1 MKETILVTGV
11 AGFIGSHLAKK
22 LHDEGY
28 EIIGIDNLSTG
39 QEKNIPSA
47 INFIE
52 ADLVMRKSLDLLSGL
67 KISAICH
74 LAAQS
79 SGEISFADPVYD
91 LNCNVVS
98 TLNLINFCRENSV
111 QRFLF
116 ASSMAVYGDVG
127 SMATETMVPNPKS
140 YYGISKLAA
149 EQYLKLSYN
158 EFDVTIFRLSNIY
171 GPGQDL
177 GNLRQGMVSIYLAQA
192 LASGH
197 IVVRGSLERA
207 RDFLYVSDLV
217 NIWSAVLSRQHIS
230 ESLINLGSGVA
241 TSVGDLIS
249 VICTLM
255 PCSVS
260 QESGTPG
267 DQVIVAPDIT
277 RLKSMVGSEYEFVSL
292 EDGIRAVLGEIKN

>member
-1 MKETILVTGV
+1 MKGTVLVTGV

-39 QEKNIPSA
+39 QEKNIPPA

-52 ADLVMRKSLDLLSGL
+52 ADLVMRKSLNPLAGR
-67 KISAICH
+67 KISAVCH

-98 TLNLINFCRENSV
+98 TLNLIDFCRENSV
-111 QRFLF
+111 KKFLF

-149 EQYLKLSYN
+149 ERYLGLSYN
-158 EFDVTIFRLSNIY
+158 KMDVTIFRLSNIY

-192 LASGH
+192 LANSH
-197 IVVRGSLERA
+197 IAVRGSLERA
-207 RDFLYVSDLV
+207 RDFLYVSDV
-217 NIWSAVLSRQHIS
+217 VDIWSAVLARQHIS
-230 ESLINLGSGVA
+230 EPLVNLGSGVV
-241 TSVGDLIS
+241 TSVSDLIS
-249 VICTLM
+249 TICTLM

-277 RLKSMVGSEYEFVSL
+277 KLRSIVGSDYEFVSL
-292 EDGIRAVLGEIKN
+292 KDGIRAVLSEIRN